1 MMAKRTVGKSA
12 VRGVGSSETGVTDAS
27 MRCSSADEN
36 VAFQSDPVVAL
47 HVDREVVSTK
57 TSPEE
62 APGAP
67 PSWPFLCPLC
77 SAVELVD
84 PVDLHAPVRDTVSPC
99 SLSSEPVDEVFHC
112 LACRVCVEHWFS
124 AARAVKKNKVEATD
138 GAGGTNGT
146 AAAVT
151 YSPSSA
157 AASSCVPL
165 LACPLCRAAC
175 DAAIVSRLDSV
186 GSAAAAAL
194 NAHVVRNIC
203 TESQY
208 PLSSTKIGDTVGSP
222 SAPTASASSLCSVC
236 EEERATCACVQ
247 CDFSMCDAC
256 HKATHAKGG
265 FRQHEV
271 VGLEQARRRGHLRC
285 TEHAGT
291 ALDLFCDTCSTCVC
305 VICCFGGAHRGH
317 DVSPLADVVAR
328 TAAALTQRSAE
339 LTALQR
345 DADATQTRFAAL
357 WPAYE
362 TMVDNVR
369 TEIQQCFASLRQV
382 LHEREDAL
390 LTQLNEVSAE
400 VGSRSSELRNAM
412 NAVSHLLGES
422 GECLRRL
429 PASVSPLTLMRVFDT
444 VQQQQEWVSR
454 VSARVL
460 EEVTAFAEGWSYN
473 MGSDGANGCRMVS
486 FVLLNAT
493 TLNVDGLRQYERV
506 LSDLGRLDA
515 SADVQLRVAE
525 RPSMNSLEMAE
536 GSGEREETDEP
547 ARWGGIA
554 DDFTVSSNDLRNGT
568 PVDCGREGYS
578 TSGVVAILKE
588 EKEEELAR
596 PSHIVTATPLLPLP
610 AAPSKSREVSVA
622 TRDVDVC
629 APRQRSMSASTVQ
642 SQFRP
647 PRVSSVTAAQQSTY
661 GSLRTYELNVGF
673 SGKGT
678 GAVTSSSV
686 AATDAAGTA
695 RLHGATSRWNDWK
708 QERREVVGGRG
719 NFVAEPGLVGCH
731 TVECAGEARGVRET
745 MPFFV
750 SLSPRRIET
759 YDRTDESGRST
770 RREDDQ
776 MPWRAFK
783 LQRHS
788 SVTGDIRSTV
798 TSLPCHGS
806 SSRLQYLTELEL
818 RKPDEIALAA
828 HDSSVSAAKLDRA
841 ESQRRTTGLQ
851 LEF

>member
-1 MMAKRTVGKSA
+1 MAKRTVGKSA
-12 VRGVGSSETGVTDAS
+12 VRGVVSSETSVTDAS
-27 MRCSSADEN
+27 MCRSSADEKE
-36 VAFQSDPVVAL
+36 AFQSDPVVAL
-47 HVDREVVSTK
+47 HVDREVISTK

-62 APGAP
+62 ASGAP
-67 PSWPFLCPLC
+67 LSWPFLCPLC

-99 SLSSEPVDEVFHC
+99 SLHSEPVDEAFHC

-124 AARAVKKNKVEATD
+124 AARAVQENKVEATD
-138 GAGGTNGT
+138 GAGGTSGT

-165 LACPLCRAAC
+165 LACPLCSAAC
-175 DAAIVSRLDSV
+175 DAAILSRLDSV
-186 GSAAAAAL
+186 GSAAAL
-194 NAHVVRNIC
+194 DAHVVRNIC
-203 TESQY
+203 TGSQY
-208 PLSSTKIGDTVGSP
+208 PLRNTKIGDTVGSP
-222 SAPTASASSLCSVC
+222 SAPTASASSFCSVC

-247 CDFSMCDAC
+247 CDFGMCDAC
-256 HKATHAKGG
+256 HKVTHTKGG

-285 TEHAGT
+285 TEHAGM

-305 VICCFGGAHRGH
+305 VTCCFGGAHRGH

-328 TAAALTQRSAE
+328 TAAALTQRATE

-345 DADATQTRFAAL
+345 DADATHTRFAAL

-362 TMVDNVR
+362 TKVDNVR
-369 TEIQQCFASLRQV
+369 SEIQQCFASLRQV
-382 LHEREDAL
+382 LQEREDAL

-412 NAVSHLLGES
+412 NAVSHLLGGS
-422 GECLRRL
+422 GECMRRL
-429 PASVSPLTLMRVFDT
+429 PGSVSPATLMRVFKT
-444 VQQQQEWVSR
+444 VQRQQEWVSR

-460 EEVTAFAEGWSYN
+460 EEATAFAEGWSYN
-473 MGSDGANGCRMVS
+473 MGSDGANGCRMAS

-493 TLNVDGLRQYERV
+493 TPNDDGLRQYERV

-525 RPSMNSLEMAE
+525 RPSMTSFETVE
-536 GSGEREETDEP
+536 GRGDRVEEKDEP
-547 ARWGGIA
+547 PRWGGIA

-578 TSGVVAILKE
+578 NSGVVAIVE
-588 EKEEELAR
+588 EGKEEELAR
-596 PSHIVTATPLLPLP
+596 LSHIVTATPPLPLP
-610 AAPSKSREVSVA
+610 AASSKSREVSVA
-622 TRDVDVC
+622 SRDVELC
-629 APRQRSMSASTVQ
+629 APRQRSMSASTVP

-647 PRVSSVTAAQQSTY
+647 PPVSSVTAVQQSTY

-678 GAVTSSSV
+678 GAVTSSSA
-686 AATDAAGTA
+686 AATNAAGTA
-695 RLHGATSRWNDWK
+695 RLRGATSRWSDWK
-708 QERREVVGGRG
+708 QERQEVVGDRG
-719 NFVAEPGLVGCH
+719 NFVAELGLVGCR
-731 TVECAGEARGVRET
+731 TVECTGEARGVRET
-745 MPFFV
+745 MPFCV
-750 SLSPRRIET
+750 SLSPRRIES
-759 YDRTDESGRST
+759 YDRTDENGRST
-770 RREDDQ
+770 RQEDGQ

-788 SVTGDIRSTV
+788 SVTGDIRSSV
-798 TSLPCHGS
+798 TSLPRHGS
-806 SSRLQYLTELEL
+806 SSRLQYFTELEL